1 MGRATKEEIID
12 ILDKIEFFQGQRAG
26 RELWNDKPK
35 EVQDEDIENFN
46 RDIQKIRDYVL
57 SYDVEEVVKELEKNA
72 HWSESTYDEDGFYND
87 DSEEV
92 IYLKKAIEVVRKG
105 GVKATC
111 EQEKNHTKITVS

>member
-1 MGRATKEEIID
+1 MGRLLDESV
-12 ILDKIEFFQGQRAG
+12 ILDKFAEQCGEKSCDTCRFIT
-26 RELWNDKPK
+26 K
-35 EVQDEDIENFN
+35 E
-46 RDIQKIRDYVL
+46 KCA
-57 SYDVEEVVKELEKNA
+57 SYIAIMETPTAFDVEEVVKELEKNA

-92 IYLKKAIEVVRKG
+92 IYLEKAIEVVRKG